1 MQANSWHYN
10 HSICCVL
17 LWVWEVGKEEEEIW
31 KMKYLTN
38 KMSFLGEINTIF
50 HNFLNNFLSQWEN
63 SVRKKIV
70 GTTFMGCLVV
80 WPDRQ
85 IMLRF
90 IPMIFKDLSLMYTQ
104 SFNKLRQCLVEGLL
118 FVQHTLKVNSR
129 IYVKK
134 YFCVCLKFLAIK
146 CIRKYEKML

>member
-17 LWVWEVGKEEEEIW
+17 LWVWGSW
-31 KMKYLTN
+31 KRRGRNIKKKYLTN

-70 GTTFMGCLVV
+70 GTTFMGCLVI

-104 SFNKLRQCLVEGLL
+104 SFNKLRQRLVEGLL

-129 IYVKK
+129 IYVKNI
-134 YFCVCLKFLAIK
+134 FVFVWSFLQ
-146 CIRKYEKML
+146 LNV